1 MEKAGMIYGSEVPRI
16 YTPPLRELTPDT
28 TLGFEVIEFAEN
40 VLNINLHPWQK
51 WLVIHALEVID
62 DPEDGWRL
70 RFKNVQV
77 LVARQNGKTTLSC
90 VIALYFLYQL
100 EVALVLGTA
109 QDVSNAEDVWQHV
122 VDMAQENE
130 VLAESSTSGTRTG
143 PSAFSWSETVTTEY
157 GRRTVR
163 QAEVNRPI
171 WCSWTSSE
179 SIRRG
184 KPGRHSQRP
193 VWPAKMRF
201 CGACRTRV
209 TVRA

>member
-1 MEKAGMIYGSEVPRI
+1 MIYGNEVPRI

-62 DPEDGWRL
+62 DPDDGWRL

-130 VLAESSTSGTRTG
+130 VLAESIKHVWYTNGSKRLQLVGNRD
-143 PSAFSWSETVTTEY
+143 Y
-157 GRRTVR
+157 RVR
-163 QAEVNRPI
+163 ASNRKAG
-171 WCSWTSSE
+171 
-179 SIRRG
+179 RG
-184 KPGRHSQRP
+184 KSADLVLLDELREHQTWEAWAALSKTGMA
-193 VWPAKMRF
+193 AKMRF